1 VLDDPLLVL
10 VFDLNVPRYVY
21 LFLELHE
28 QGLFKLLIVIL
39 QVAVVFK
46 EGTAI
51 AAIQAVLVVRGVIRE
66 LVAKT
71 LGQIDVGFRGGKLVS
86 IFVVDLFLCLHLD

>member
-1 VLDDPLLVL
+1 VLDHPLFVL
-10 VFDLNVPRYVY
+10 VFDLNVPRYVN
-21 LFLELHE
+21 LLLELHK

-39 QVAVVFK
+39 QVAVVLK

-51 AAIQAVLVVRGVIRE
+51 PAIQSVLVVRGVIRE
-66 LVAKT
+66 LVTKT